1 MTTRKNCWKWPST
14 KLGLSAR
21 AYGRVLK
28 VGRTIADLA
37 GTEEIQPAHVAEA
50 ADQFDGT
57 PLTGNGSFF
66 RQSQYRNYSC
76 RLTLVMLN
84 SGKMVPKKVFFTKG
98 VGVHKEKLASF
109 EMALRVAGLAHCNLV
124 LVSSIY
130 PPGCKIIPK
139 EEGLKLLRPG
149 EIVFAV
155 YDRESYNEPNRLIA
169 ASVGLAIP
177 ADSSMHGYL
186 SEHHSFGET
195 DEKAGE
201 YAEDLAA
208 SMLATTLG
216 IEFNPELDWDER
228 EQIFK
233 MSGKIVR
240 TTNITQSAVGNKD
253 GLWTTVFAA
262 AVFINDDNLIE
273 IGKSAIVNAQ
283 GSVQEEVLKKT
294 IESQLRNAEAHDKLA
309 QRLKEPT
316 KTGSEQTRL
325 LSSTRKSFS

>member
-1 MTTRKNCWKWPST
+1 MRPALVIVRYLLLAILAIQKKFF
-14 KLGLSAR
+14 LSAR
-21 AYGRVLK
+21 FCRVIIL
-28 VGRTIADLA
+28 L
-37 GTEEIQPAHVAEA
+37 
-50 ADQFDGT
+50 
-57 PLTGNGSFF
+57 
-66 RQSQYRNYSC
+66 
-76 RLTLVMLN
+76 
-84 SGKMVPKKVFFTKG
+84 MVPKKVFFTKG
-98 VGVHKEKLASF
+98 VGVHKERLASF

-130 PPGCKIIPK
+130 PPGCKVISK

-155 YDRESYNEPNRLIA
+155 YDRESNNEPNRLIA

-216 IEFNPELDWDER
+216 IEFDPELDWDER
-228 EQIFK
+228 EQLFK

-262 AVFINDDNLIE
+262 AVFINDDNLPVE
-273 IGKSAIVNAQ
+273 AVKSAAGNNKAL
-283 GSVQEEVLKKT
+283 VQEEILKQVVEVPLKDT
-294 IESQLRNAEAHDKLA
+294 EHHEPAAHLNKEESKQGLGRV
-309 QRLKEPT
+309 RLPKP
-316 KTGSEQTRL
+316 L
-325 LSSTRKSFS
+325 

>member
-1 MTTRKNCWKWPST
+1 
-14 KLGLSAR
+14 
-21 AYGRVLK
+21 
-28 VGRTIADLA
+28 
-37 GTEEIQPAHVAEA
+37 
-50 ADQFDGT
+50 
-57 PLTGNGSFF
+57 
-66 RQSQYRNYSC
+66 
-76 RLTLVMLN
+76 MLN
-84 SGKMVPKKVFFTKG
+84 FSKMVPKKVFFTKG
-98 VGVHKEKLASF
+98 VGVHRERLASF

-130 PPGCKIIPK
+130 PPGCKTIPK

-155 YDRESYNEPNRLIA
+155 YDRESNNEPNRLSA

-177 ADSSMHGYL
+177 ADPSMHGYL

-195 DEKAGE
+195 DEKAGD

-262 AVFINDDNLIE
+262 AVFINDDNLQVE
-273 IGKSAIVNAQ
+273 TGKSVAVDNKELL
-283 GSVQEEVLKKT
+283 QEAVLQQT
-294 IESQLRNAEAHDKLA
+294 LESQLKNTETPDRLALRNKEATQPGIEQSRFVPSA
-309 QRLKEPT
+309 R
-316 KTGSEQTRL
+316 KT
-325 LSSTRKSFS
+325 LS

>member
-1 MTTRKNCWKWPST
+1 M
-14 KLGLSAR
+14 
-21 AYGRVLK
+21 
-28 VGRTIADLA
+28 I
-37 GTEEIQPAHVAEA
+37 
-50 ADQFDGT
+50 
-57 PLTGNGSFF
+57 
-66 RQSQYRNYSC
+66 
-76 RLTLVMLN
+76 
-84 SGKMVPKKVFFTKG
+84 PKKMFLTKG

-109 EMALRVAGLAHCNLV
+109 EMALRAAGLAHCNLV

-155 YDRESYNEPNRLIA
+155 YDRESTNEPNRLIA
-169 ASVGLAIP
+169 GSVGLAIP
-177 ADSSMHGYL
+177 ADASMHGYL

-240 TTNITQSAVGNKD
+240 TANITQSAIGNKD

-262 AVFINDDNLIE
+262 AAFINDDTLAGENSKVITASNKVPL
-273 IGKSAIVNAQ
+273 
-283 GSVQEEVLKKT
+283 QEEVLRQTLTGQVSK
-294 IESQLRNAEAHDKLA
+294 IEA
-309 QRLKEPT
+309 QNERGPIRKDLVEVDVEP
-316 KTGSEQTRL
+316 GRAIHQV
-325 LSSTRKSFS
+325 RKRPS

>member
-1 MTTRKNCWKWPST
+1 
-14 KLGLSAR
+14 
-21 AYGRVLK
+21 
-28 VGRTIADLA
+28 
-37 GTEEIQPAHVAEA
+37 
-50 ADQFDGT
+50 
-57 PLTGNGSFF
+57 
-66 RQSQYRNYSC
+66 
-76 RLTLVMLN
+76 MLDFP
-84 SGKMVPKKVFFTKG
+84 KMVPRKVFFTKG

-139 EEGLKLLRPG
+139 DEGLKLLRPG

-155 YDRESYNEPNRLIA
+155 YDRESNNEPNRLIA

-195 DEKAGE
+195 DEKAGD

-208 SMLATTLG
+208 SMLATTVG
-216 IEFNPELDWDER
+216 IEFNPEMDWDER

-240 TTNITQSAVGNKD
+240 TNNITQSAVGNKD

-262 AVFINDDNLIE
+262 AVFINDEAGRPEGDE
-273 IGKSAIVNAQ
+273 VPSSGDTK
-283 GSVQEEVLKKT
+283 QEEPSKSDPAIHEYDHEQIT
-294 IESQLRNAEAHDKLA
+294 GNAGIVRD
-309 QRLKEPT
+309 
-316 KTGSEQTRL
+316 EQA
-325 LSSTRKSFS
+325 SHVKSGPPIN

>member
-1 MTTRKNCWKWPST
+1 
-14 KLGLSAR
+14 
-21 AYGRVLK
+21 
-28 VGRTIADLA
+28 
-37 GTEEIQPAHVAEA
+37 
-50 ADQFDGT
+50 
-57 PLTGNGSFF
+57 
-66 RQSQYRNYSC
+66 
-76 RLTLVMLN
+76 MLDFL
-84 SGKMVPKKVFFTKG
+84 KMVPKKVFFTKG

-130 PPGCKIIPK
+130 PPGCKIISK

-155 YDRESYNEPNRLIA
+155 YDRESNNEPNRLIA

-216 IEFNPELDWDER
+216 IEFDPELDWDER

-262 AVFINDDNLIE
+262 AVFINDDNLALE
-273 IGKSAIVNAQ
+273 SEKSVAVK
-283 GSVQEEVLKKT
+283 GPLQEEILRPAVEGQLKNADANDRLNARSKET
-294 IESQLRNAEAHDKLA
+294 AKAAIEQA
-309 QRLKEPT
+309 
-316 KTGSEQTRL
+316 RL
-325 LSSTRKSFS
+325 LPSSRKSLS

>member
-1 MTTRKNCWKWPST
+1 
-14 KLGLSAR
+14 
-21 AYGRVLK
+21 
-28 VGRTIADLA
+28 
-37 GTEEIQPAHVAEA
+37 
-50 ADQFDGT
+50 
-57 PLTGNGSFF
+57 
-66 RQSQYRNYSC
+66 
-76 RLTLVMLN
+76 
-84 SGKMVPKKVFFTKG
+84 MVPQKVFFTKG
-98 VGVHKEKLASF
+98 VGIHKERLASF
-109 EMALRVAGLAHCNLV
+109 ELALRAAGVAHCNLV

-130 PPGCKIIPK
+130 PPGCKTIPK

-155 YDRESYNEPNRLIA
+155 YDRESNNEPNRLVA

-177 ADSSMHGYL
+177 ADSSAHGYL

-216 IEFNPELDWDER
+216 IEFNPEMDWDER

-262 AVFINDDNLIE
+262 AVFINDDNLSIDT
-273 IGKSAIVNAQ
+273 GKSVAVNAQ
-283 GSVQEEVLKKT
+283 SSLQEEVLKKT
-294 IESQLRNAEAHDKLA
+294 IEGQLRNPESQDKLD

-316 KTGSEQTRL
+316 KAGMEQTRL
-325 LSSTRKSFS
+325 LSSTRKNFS

>member
-1 MTTRKNCWKWPST
+1 
-14 KLGLSAR
+14 
-21 AYGRVLK
+21 
-28 VGRTIADLA
+28 
-37 GTEEIQPAHVAEA
+37 
-50 ADQFDGT
+50 
-57 PLTGNGSFF
+57 
-66 RQSQYRNYSC
+66 
-76 RLTLVMLN
+76 
-84 SGKMVPKKVFFTKG
+84 MVPKKIFYTKG
-98 VGVHKEKLASF
+98 VGVHKERLASF
-109 EMALRVAGLAHCNLV
+109 EMALRGAGLAHCNLV

-155 YDRESYNEPNRLIA
+155 YDRESNNEPNRLIA
-169 ASVGLAIP
+169 ASVGVAIP

-216 IEFNPELDWDER
+216 IEFDPELDWDER

-240 TTNITQSAVGNKD
+240 TANITQSAVGNKD

-262 AVFINDDNLIE
+262 AVFINDDNLSIDA
-273 IGKSAIVNAQ
+273 GKSAMLNNKAPL
-283 GSVQEEVLKKT
+283 QEE
-294 IESQLRNAEAHDKLA
+294 ILRQTFQGQFKNAEADAKLA
-309 QRLKEPT
+309 HRNREPD
-316 KTGSEQTRL
+316 KSGMEQAKVVP
-325 LSSTRKSFS
+325 SIRKSLS